1 MRGTAW
7 RARDL
12 LAAEEAS
19 WAMPPGLAC
28 VVDVSLSLAPGGL
41 HWAMALAENVP
52 TWLPQ
57 GHWTLVEG
65 VDTYRAH
72 PRVRRRLGGATGQA
86 GAAAFTRAAN
96 EWRHA
101 RDTLNLEGACNFY
114 WILGSWSG
122 SVTPKEN
129 DPLLIARH
137 DALASGLDALAGL
150 EPGAEALS
158 GRRNLLDLAAIAAR
172 GGPGGRPPRPDI
184 LADCAR
190 DALALA
196 AALNG
201 PRPMLLVAMRKEE
214 AQPWLVDRLERAH
227 VPCARL
233 EDGPW
238 REAMRRRLHPL
249 LLASGLA
256 VPIAG
261 GLLRLAAMAVAA
273 PRARC
278 TRAEGM
284 LDWNAGTAATAKAS
298 WENACAIW
306 WEVP

>member
-7 RARDL
+7 RARDVL
-12 LAAEEAS
+12 VAEEAS
-19 WAMPPGLAC
+19 WATPPGLAC
-28 VVDVSLSLAPGGL
+28 VVDISLSLAPGGL
-41 HWAMALAENVP
+41 HWTMALAENAP

-65 VDTYRAH
+65 VDAYRAN
-72 PRVRRRLGGATGQA
+72 PRVRRRLGGAVGQA

-96 EWRHA
+96 EWQHA

-114 WILGSWSG
+114 WLLGSWSG

-137 DALASGLDALAGL
+137 DALASGLDALAGQG
-150 EPGAEALS
+150 PDAEALS

-172 GGPGGRPPRPDI
+172 GGPGGRQPRPDI

-201 PRPMLLVAMRKEE
+201 PRPMLLVAMARDEE
-214 AQPWLVDRLERAH
+214 RPWLADRLERAH
-227 VPCARL
+227 VPCERL
-233 EDGPW
+233 EEGPW

-256 VPIAG
+256 VPVAG
-261 GLLRLAAMAVAA
+261 GRLRLAAMTVAA
-273 PRARC
+273 PRARSARVED
-278 TRAEGM
+278 T
-284 LDWNAGTAATAKAS
+284 LDWNAAAAAGAKAT